1 MNAKEMKS
9 KQPAE
14 LKETLTELLKTQ
26 FDLRMAR
33 GNGQLTKTHVLKEV
47 RRDIARA
54 KTIIKQKEL
63 ELNKAGN
70 K

>member
-1 MNAKEMKS
+1 MKS
-9 KQPAE
+9 KKPAE
-14 LKETLTELLKTQ
+14 LKEVLTELLKTQ

-33 GNGQLTKTHVLKEV
+33 GNGQLTKTNVLKEV

-54 KTIIKQKEL
+54 HTIIKQNEL
-63 ELNKAGN
+63 ETMKAGN

>member
-1 MNAKEMKS
+1 MNAKEMKG
-9 KQPAE
+9 KKPEE

-33 GNGQLTKTHVLKEV
+33 GNGQLTKTNVLREV

-54 KTIIKQKEL
+54 HTIIKQNEL
-63 ELNKAGN
+63 ELKNAGN